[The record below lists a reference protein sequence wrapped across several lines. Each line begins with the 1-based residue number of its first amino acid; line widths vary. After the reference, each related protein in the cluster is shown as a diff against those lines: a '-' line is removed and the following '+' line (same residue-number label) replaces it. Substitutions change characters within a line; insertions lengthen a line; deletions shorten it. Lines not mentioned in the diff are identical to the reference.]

1 MPFDQINTK
10 SLASSSVTSDT
21 ILDNTIDQT
30 DLKQDLVDKIT
41 PYISD
46 TYYNLRALAEQNK
59 LVPGKYYRISDY
71 MTAWWEYT
79 ENAYVGP
86 KLSAELITSVQD
98 ANAQF
103 ALTSNP
109 QMMGR
114 DVWSRMTIMETG
126 DTDWKALGA
135 TDPHDRPPWEGM
147 HFLWNGTTPNFKN
160 NATTGTHGKFVP
172 RVLGNPHYSGVVE
185 PLFVLAT
192 GTRQFGPI
200 AYSETFPGDI
210 IHYDFWETK
219 SWSRVGYG
227 FQGIP
232 GAKGWI
238 TRRIGTLWVGHSKKD
253 SQGNYILDSYGNRID
268 DQVASQGA
276 YNYGSLDCPYD
287 WRYITWPCRKI
298 DASHIPIWDAT
309 TTYKRSDLVRRPG
322 TGLIFQSLRDNN
334 LNAPNFPTSLS
345 GNPSTSF
352 DWSIFF
358 AESAYYSTQQSWNH
372 WPGVSMVIPGKMLMQ
387 LPHDEVAI
395 NYWGSNTGGV
405 PKYSYWWGLPRMEF
419 NINIYDTN
427 GSTINNFTA
436 LWDHSSIAYKP
447 TLAANPDNTD
457 SHFKTSVG
465 SGSNYISHYGNVI
478 YSSSSNFSL
487 GSTTAGQCMFNTV
500 LWGITNVKTGAN
512 FSNNY
517 VGYLENVYIG
527 AQSWGNILLGMKN
540 CSTGDSFRS
549 NSCMWLENVT
559 FGNVTYNN
567 FFAQSVARNTFGDT
581 FVNNYISL
589 LFLDNVIGPTNGG
602 NFFSPYFKRNTLG
615 SNCFNNIFKAGGYGN
630 FFDSVANTTIGY
642 MENNKFEYLDNSSFG
657 QAYLN
662 TVSRSKNINIT
673 NELKG
678 NTLILVDYG
687 DGSNWLYNHI
697 NSGKRIVSSS
707 NSTWQF
713 WGNIM
718 KQFNIF
724 TADNTDADFSNSLIA
739 HNYPIKEYVKM
750 SYYGYPIISYI
761 SAPWGG
767 QITQVNEYLKDING
781 NPIQYGQFYN

>member
-1 MPFDQINTK
+1 
-10 SLASSSVTSDT
+10 
-21 ILDNTIDQT
+21 
-30 DLKQDLVDKIT
+30 
-41 PYISD
+41 
-46 TYYNLRALAEQNK
+46 
-59 LVPGKYYRISDY
+59 
-71 MTAWWEYT
+71 
-79 ENAYVGP
+79 
-86 KLSAELITSVQD
+86 
-98 ANAQF
+98 
-103 ALTSNP
+103 
-109 QMMGR
+109 
-114 DVWSRMTIMETG
+114 
-126 DTDWKALGA
+126 
-135 TDPHDRPPWEGM
+135 
-147 HFLWNGTTPNFKN
+147 
-160 NATTGTHGKFVP
+160 
-172 RVLGNPHYSGVVE
+172 
-185 PLFVLAT
+185 
-192 GTRQFGPI
+192 
-200 AYSETFPGDI
+200 
-210 IHYDFWETK
+210 
-219 SWSRVGYG
+219 
-227 FQGIP
+227 
-232 GAKGWI
+232 
-238 TRRIGTLWVGHSKKD
+238 
-253 SQGNYILDSYGNRID
+253 
-268 DQVASQGA
+268 
-276 YNYGSLDCPYD
+276 
-287 WRYITWPCRKI
+287 
-298 DASHIPIWDAT
+298 
-309 TTYKRSDLVRRPG
+309 
-322 TGLIFQSLRDNN
+322 
-334 LNAPNFPTSLS
+334 
-345 GNPSTSF
+345 
-352 DWSIFF
+352 
-358 AESAYYSTQQSWNH
+358 
-372 WPGVSMVIPGKMLMQ
+372 
-387 LPHDEVAI
+387 
-395 NYWGSNTGGV
+395 
-405 PKYSYWWGLPRMEF
+405 
-419 NINIYDTN
+419 
-427 GSTINNFTA
+427 
-436 LWDHSSIAYKP
+436 
-447 TLAANPDNTD
+447 
-457 SHFKTSVG
+457 
-465 SGSNYISHYGNVI
+465 
-478 YSSSSNFSL
+478 
-487 GSTTAGQCMFNTV
+487 MFNTV

-687 DGSNWLYNHI
+687 DGSNWVYNHI